1 MTTLEVDVAI
11 IGAGPSGLYAAYYAG
26 FRGLKT
32 ALIDSL
38 PEVGG
43 QIAALYPEKAIFDV
57 AGFPSIR
64 GQDFVDGLHTQAKRW
79 GPEILLESQAVGLE
93 ETAEHVT
100 ITLSDGRQVRAAAL
114 LITAGIGT
122 FEPRQLPTGS
132 DFEGRGLRYFVPK
145 LNELAG
151 QDVVIVGG
159 GDSAV
164 DWALALEDVA
174 ASVTLVHRRPA
185 FRAHERSV
193 EQLMD
198 STVTILT
205 PYEVDALVGEDQLTT
220 VVASSK
226 DGDVKHLP
234 AQTVVAALGFI
245 ADLGPMEQ
253 WGLELHRRH
262 IVVDRTQRTN
272 RERVFAAGDVTHFEG
287 KVKLIS
293 IGFGE
298 AALAINHMARLI
310 DPTSAL
316 NPGHSTD
323 G

>member
-1 MTTLEVDVAI
+1 MSVLEVDVAI

-43 QIAALYPEKAIFDV
+43 QIAALYPEKAIYDV

-64 GQDFVDGLHTQAKRW
+64 GQDFVDALHTQARRW
-79 GPEILLESQAVGLE
+79 DPEILLESQAVGLE
-93 ETAEHVT
+93 ETDEHVT
-100 ITLSDGRQVRAAAL
+100 ITLSDGRQIRASAL

-122 FEPRQLPTGS
+122 FEPRELPTGS
-132 DFEGRGLRYFVPK
+132 DFEGRGLRYFVPR
-145 LNELAG
+145 LTDLAD

-164 DWALALEDVA
+164 DWALALEGVA
-174 ASVTLVHRRPA
+174 ASVTLLHRRPA

-193 EQLMD
+193 EQLMG

-205 PYEVDALVGEDQLTT
+205 PYEVDQLVGDGRVTA
-220 VVASSK
+220 VVASNK
-226 DGDVKHLP
+226 DGDVKILP

-245 ADLGPMEQ
+245 ADLGPLEQ

-272 RERVFAAGDVTHFEG
+272 RQRVFAAGDVTHFEG

-298 AALAINHMARLI
+298 AALAINHIARLI
-310 DPTSAL
+310 DPASAL

>member
-1 MTTLEVDVAI
+1 MTTRNVDVAI

-26 FRGLKT
+26 FRGLKA

-43 QIAALYPEKAIFDV
+43 QIAALYPEKAIYDV
-57 AGFPSIR
+57 AGFPSVR
-64 GQDFVDGLHTQAKRW
+64 GQDFVEGLHAQAKRW
-79 GPEILLESQAVGLE
+79 DPEILLESQAVGLE
-93 ETAEHVT
+93 EAEDHVL
-100 ITLSDGRQVRAAAL
+100 ITLSDGRQVRASAL

-132 DFEGRGLRYFVPK
+132 DFEERGLRYFVPK

-164 DWALALEDVA
+164 DWALALEHVA
-174 ASVTLVHRRPA
+174 ASVSLLHRRPI

-193 EQLMD
+193 EQLME
-198 STVTILT
+198 SSVTVLT
-205 PYEVDALVGEDQLTT
+205 PYEVEELVGGEVLTA
-220 VVASSK
+220 VVARNK
-226 DGDVKHLP
+226 DGDRKHLP

-253 WGLELHRRH
+253 WGLDLHRRH
-262 IVVDRTQRTN
+262 IIVDRTQRTN
-272 RERVFAAGDVTHFEG
+272 RKRVFAAGDITHFEG

-298 AALAINHMARLI
+298 AALAINHMARLV
-310 DPTSAL
+310 DPSFAL

-323 G
+323 T